1 MNSGLFLLV
10 FRIGLLFLS
19 LLRSGESQH
28 IADESCSV
36 QILVPGLKGEPG
48 EKGEKGE
55 PGRLGKVGPVGQPG
69 PTGEKGQKGAMGH
82 PGKVGPAGLKGNKGD
97 TGDLG
102 PKGEN
107 GDPGLPCECGPL
119 RKVIGEMDILV
130 TQLTNELNFIK
141 NALPSPAAVAGV
153 REVENKIYLLV
164 KEEKRYTDAHEYCRD
179 RGGLLIMPKDEATNS
194 LIASYISEAGLS
206 RVFIGVNDLEEEGQF
221 VFTDGSPL
229 QTFNKWRTGE
239 PNNAYD
245 EEDCAEM
252 VSSGGWN
259 DVTCHITMYFVC
271 EFDKDAP

>member
-1 MNSGLFLLV
+1 MNSGLVLLV
-10 FRIGLLFLS
+10 FQIGLLFLS
-19 LLRSGESQH
+19 LIRSGESQH

-55 PGRLGKVGPVGQPG
+55 PGRLGKVGPVGQP
-69 PTGEKGQKGAMGH
+69 
-82 PGKVGPAGLKGNKGD
+82 GNKGD

-141 NALPSPAAVAGV
+141 NAVAGV